1 MLIIIALCIVCA
13 LGLVLLHKT
22 CGEWSEF
29 LGVIL
34 AMFAGIALLIAIV
47 ALPVNRAKYKSDIQQ
62 YHAFEQTITTARQ
75 SGASE
80 AERTAILMQITKW
93 NQKLASARYWND
105 TLFDIWIPDEYAK
118 LPLLR

>member
-13 LGLVLLHKT
+13 LGTIIAHKVYREWIELLS
-22 CGEWSEF
+22 G
-29 LGVIL
+29 IL
-34 AMFAGIALLIAIV
+34 AIFAGIGLLIALV
-47 ALPVNRAKYKSDIQQ
+47 ALPMNRAKYKSDIQQ

-93 NQKLASARYWND
+93 NQELASARYWND
-105 TLFDIWIPDEYAK
+105 TLFDIWIPDKYAK